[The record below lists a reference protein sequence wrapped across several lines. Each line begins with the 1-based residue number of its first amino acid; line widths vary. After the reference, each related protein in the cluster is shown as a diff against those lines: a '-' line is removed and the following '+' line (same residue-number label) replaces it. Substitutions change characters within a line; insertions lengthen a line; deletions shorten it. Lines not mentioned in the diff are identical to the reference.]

1 MVHGSND
8 HATDLTAH
16 ERERTIN
23 LLRARMDQLLHNSIA
38 WQETYN
44 LYKTLK
50 DHDPNFDPN

>member
-1 MVHGSND
+1 MT
-8 HATDLTAH
+8 AADLFQAGCAH

-44 LYKTLK
+44 LFKTLK
-50 DHDPNFDPN
+50 DHDPDFNPN

>member
-1 MVHGSND
+1 MT
-8 HATDLTAH
+8 AADLFQAGCAH

-44 LYKTLK
+44 LFKTLK
-50 DHDPNFDPN
+50 DHDPDFDPT